1 MATLEPHQA
10 PALAHAGVGG
20 REIDGPKGAAIPGMA
35 GALMATKAEER
46 KLLHEVADAIGA
58 LIEFWGFKRV
68 MGRLWTIL
76 YLQDEPL
83 TAAELCE
90 RLEISTGAAS
100 MTLAELERWG
110 VVKRSRKPGD
120 RREYFEAET
129 DIWKM
134 VSRVLRERELQQIDR
149 ALDVLER
156 ARKMISES
164 PPPGD
169 GARAKLLADRI
180 GRLADLAR
188 LGRTFLTAIV
198 DHARVDLGPLVRF
211 ARDAALAAGARKK

>member
-1 MATLEPHQA
+1 MASLVPQ
-10 PALAHAGVGG
+10 AGVHGPEG
-20 REIDGPKGAAIPGMA
+20 REIDGPHPAPFPGTV
-35 GALMATKAEER
+35 GSLMATKAEER

-76 YLQDEPL
+76 YLQDEPA

-156 ARKMISES
+156 ARKLVAES

-169 GARAKLLADRI
+169 GARARLLAERI

-198 DHARVDLGPLVRF
+198 DNARVDLGPLVRF